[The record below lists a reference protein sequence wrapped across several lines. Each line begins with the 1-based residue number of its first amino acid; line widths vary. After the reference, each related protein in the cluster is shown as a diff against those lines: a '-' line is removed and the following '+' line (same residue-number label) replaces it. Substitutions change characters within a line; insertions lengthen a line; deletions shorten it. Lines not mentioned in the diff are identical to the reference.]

1 MPAGTGYHS
10 LGVLASACCMNL
22 CQMGAAPT
30 MPVELWLSGLLSGL
44 PTDPAVARLGV
55 KPTVQLSLKSL
66 VVPVF
71 AATVRPASV
80 RSPRQPKDMQRLR
93 SSDMIDA
100 MMKAT
105 PGSTARY
112 SFLAGS

>member
-10 LGVLASACCMNL
+10 SGVLASACVMNL

-44 PTDPAVARLGV
+44 PTHTAVARLGV

-71 AATVRPASV
+71 AATVRPGSV
-80 RSPRQPKDMQRLR
+80 RSPRQPHSRQRLGA
-93 SSDMIDA
+93 SDMIGGGG
-100 MMKAT
+100 T
-105 PGSTARY
+105 GS
-112 SFLAGS
+112 

>member
-1 MPAGTGYHS
+1 
-10 LGVLASACCMNL
+10 MNL

-44 PTDPAVARLGV
+44 PTQTAVARLGV

-66 VVPVF
+66 VVPVL
-71 AATVRPASV
+71 AATWRPARV
-80 RSPRQPKDMQRLR
+80 RSPWQPNDMQRLR
-93 SSDMIDA
+93 SSDMIEA

-112 SFLAGS
+112 SFLDGAEVKTAVPSPSLRLRLG

>member
-1 MPAGTGYHS
+1 
-10 LGVLASACCMNL
+10 MNL

-44 PTDPAVARLGV
+44 PTQTAVARLGV

-66 VVPVF
+66 VVPVL
-71 AATVRPASV
+71 AAKWRPGGVRA
-80 RSPRQPKDMQRLR
+80 PRQPKDMQRLR

-105 PGSTARY
+105 PGLTARA
-112 SFLAGS
+112 LLLGGS